1 MLSATDR
8 RKHSLEATA
17 GKNKKVLRE
26 AWIDLDHSSAAEE
39 MFRINLLVRRRC
51 AGFELVRIPAAAAAV
66 LRSCRAAGGSF
77 LFLLCDAQVCFASGR
92 LMLLHT
98 FKDDLA
104 GSSVPR

>member
-66 LRSCRAAGGSF
+66 LAVVLLEAHFYFCSATRRS
-77 LFLLCDAQVCFASGR
+77 ASPPV
-92 LMLLHT
+92 
-98 FKDDLA
+98 D
-104 GSSVPR
+104 